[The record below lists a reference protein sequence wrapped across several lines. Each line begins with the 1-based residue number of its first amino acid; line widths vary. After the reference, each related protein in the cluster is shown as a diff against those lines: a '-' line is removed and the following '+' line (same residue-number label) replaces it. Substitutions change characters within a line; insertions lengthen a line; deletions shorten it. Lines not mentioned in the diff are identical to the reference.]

1 MADVRVAE
9 GLEQYLVDLAGLRPD
24 PANARRHPER
34 NLEAIK
40 ASLERFGQLKP
51 VVALEDGTVV
61 AGNGT
66 LEAARR
72 LGWARLAA
80 VTLKGRDA
88 ARARAYAL
96 ADNRTAE
103 LAEWDGALLISAIED
118 LEDAGEDPAA
128 LGFEPADLKR
138 WRQDP
143 PDQFDD
149 VDDDLGTDYR
159 CPGCGYEWSGKAAP

>member
-1 MADVRVAE
+1 VRVAD
-9 GLEQYLVDLAGLRPD
+9 GLEPFLVDLAGLRPD
-24 PANARRHPER
+24 PANPRRHPER
-34 NLEAIK
+34 NLEAIV

-51 VVALEDGTVV
+51 VVALADRTVV

-72 LGWARLAA
+72 LGWPRLAA
-80 VTLKGRDA
+80 VILKGDDA

-103 LAEWDGALLISAIED
+103 LAEWDGAALIAAVED
-118 LEDAGEDPAA
+118 LEEGGWDVAG

-138 WRQDP
+138 WRQDA
-143 PDQFDD
+143 PDDFPD
-149 VDDDLGTDYR
+149 VDDDLPTDYR